1 MTLCKLFLNFMQF
14 YIVFFTYFEYTMS
27 VEYCFITFAMK
38 HKGGMIMYFP
48 INDILNDTI
57 LGIPKDDT
65 NNWDSVINSILIDRE
80 SEA

>member
-1 MTLCKLFLNFMQF
+1 
-14 YIVFFTYFEYTMS
+14 
-27 VEYCFITFAMK
+27 
-38 HKGGMIMYFP
+38 MYFP

-65 NNWDSVINSILIDRE
+65 NNWDEVINTILTDRE